1 LPKGYNAALLKSR
14 KVLATFTWI
23 ALLFGALTYLLA
35 WSSIFSVTTVSVAG
49 APNIQAEKAVLTIAD
64 IATGEKIARV
74 EPRATALR
82 IESID
87 WIASAAVSRSWVSG
101 DVLISIK
108 PRRPSALFNGQTI
121 DRSGAIFSLPGF
133 VPQALPRI
141 SALSTAAGLQALE
154 LYRAVPT
161 TFQDQITSLTAFN
174 ESNFGISLKYGER
187 DIRIKWGRNEESAL
201 KVEVISALLN
211 LPENKKIRRIDV
223 SAPHAPIVK

>member
-1 LPKGYNAALLKSR
+1 MLKSR
-14 KVLATFTWI
+14 KVLATFTSI
-23 ALLFGALTYLLA
+23 ALIFGALTYLLA
-35 WSSIFSVTTVSVAG
+35 WSSIFSVTTVSVTG
-49 APNIQAEKAVLTIAD
+49 APNMQAERAVLTIAD
-64 IATGEKIARV
+64 IAAGEKIARV

-87 WIASAAVSRSWVSG
+87 WIASAEVSRSWVSG
-101 DVLISIK
+101 EVVISIK

-121 DRSGAIFSLPGF
+121 DRGGAIFSLPGY

-141 SALSTAAGLQALE
+141 SAPSTAAGLQALE
-154 LYRAVPT
+154 LYRVVPV

-174 ESNFGISLKYGER
+174 ESNFAISLNYGGR
-187 DIRIKWGRNEESAL
+187 AIRIQWGRNEESAL

>member
-1 LPKGYNAALLKSR
+1 MLKSR
-14 KVLATFTWI
+14 KVFLTFTLI

-35 WSSIFSVTTVSVAG
+35 WSPIFSVTTVSVTG
-49 APNIQAEKAVLTIAD
+49 APNVQAEKAVLTIAD
-64 IATGEKIARV
+64 IATSEKIARV

-87 WIASAAVSRSWVSG
+87 WIASAAVSRSWLSG
-101 DVLISIK
+101 EVLISIK

-121 DRSGAIFSLPGF
+121 DRGGVIFSLPGF
-133 VPQALPRI
+133 IPQGLPRI
-141 SALSTAAGLQALE
+141 SASSTAAGLQALE
-154 LYRAVPT
+154 LYRALPK

-174 ESNFGISLKYGER
+174 ESNFAISLKYGGR
-187 DIRIKWGRNEESAL
+187 DIRIQWGRNEEIAL
-201 KVEVISALLN
+201 KVEVIQALLN

>member
-1 LPKGYNAALLKSR
+1 LLKSR
-14 KVLATFTWI
+14 KVTATITLI

-49 APNIQAEKAVLTIAD
+49 APNIQAEKAVRTSAD

-101 DVLISIK
+101 DILISIK

-141 SALSTAAGLQALE
+141 SAPSTAAGLQALE
-154 LYRAVPT
+154 LYRVVPT

-174 ESNFGISLKYGER
+174 ESNFAISLKYGGR
-187 DIRIKWGRNEESAL
+187 DIRIQWGRNEESAL
-201 KVEVISALLN
+201 KVEVINALLN

>member
-1 LPKGYNAALLKSR
+1 MLKSR
-14 KVLATFTWI
+14 KVTATITLI

-49 APNIQAEKAVLTIAD
+49 APNIQAEKAVRTSAD

-101 DVLISIK
+101 DILISIK

-141 SALSTAAGLQALE
+141 SAPSTAAGLQALE
-154 LYRAVPT
+154 LYRVVPT

-174 ESNFGISLKYGER
+174 ESNFAISLKYGGR
-187 DIRIKWGRNEESAL
+187 DIRIQWGRNEESAL
-201 KVEVISALLN
+201 KVEVINALLN